1 MIYLLLQLLSK
12 MNIHLPTV
20 FGYASAR
27 MLFAAITTLGFTV
40 LFGRAFIKKLYELKI
55 GHTIRISDVPVLAA
69 QYDKSKDVPSMG
81 GILFLSSILL
91 SALLWMDLTHSF
103 TIILILTTLCM
114 GLLGAMD
121 DYTKLKKIKS
131 GISPRRKMVC
141 MVIFSALLG
150 LFLYS
155 PVRAEKPIFTSPT
168 AKMKIEGQM
177 KSLQT
182 REYALLYFVP
192 FFKKPIVVSGLGV
205 IFALFLTIFVVSG
218 SANAV
223 NLTDGLDGLASGLC
237 LLVALVLSIFAFVSN
252 HVEIADYLN
261 ILYIEGSSEI
271 AIFLCATMGACLGFL
286 WFNSYPAQVFMGDTG
301 SLALGGILGVSAIL
315 LRRELLF
322 ACISLVFVM
331 ETISVILQVWSFR
344 YRGGKRIFRCAPL
357 HHHYE
362 MKGMHEAK
370 IVLRFWMMGL
380 LLALMGLASLKLQ

>member
-1 MIYLLLQLLSK
+1 MIYLLLQFLSK
-12 MNIHLPTV
+12 LNLHLPSV
-20 FGYASAR
+20 FGYASTR

-40 LFGRAFIKKLYELKI
+40 VFGRAFIKKLYELKI
-55 GHTIRISDVPVLAA
+55 GHTIRISDVPVLAL
-69 QYDKSKDVPSMG
+69 QYEKSRDIPSMG
-81 GILFLSSILL
+81 GILFLSSILV

-103 TIILILTTLCM
+103 TIILILTTVCM
-114 GLLGAMD
+114 GGLGAID
-121 DYTKLKKIKS
+121 DYLKLKKK
-131 GISPRRKMVC
+131 GGVSPRRKMVS

-155 PVRAEKPIFTSPT
+155 PHRAERPIFTPPT
-168 AKMKIEGQM
+168 AKMKIEGEM
-177 KSLQT
+177 KSMQT

-192 FFKKPIVVSGLGV
+192 FFKKPIVVGGLGV
-205 IFALFLTIFVVSG
+205 IFALFFTIFVISG

-301 SLALGGILGVSAIL
+301 SLALGGILGVSSVL

-322 ACISLVFVM
+322 AFISMVFVM
-331 ETISVILQVWSFR
+331 ETISVILQVWSYR
-344 YRGGKRIFRCAPL
+344 YRGGKRIFKCAPL

-380 LLALMGLASLKLQ
+380 FLALIGLASLKMQ